1 MRVPHVSADAAPFR
15 STSVFSLLSS
25 HGLGVSC
32 DDLALLSALISR
44 RARHRF
50 SSAATFARGTRDA
63 GLGGLKKCPRPH
75 SELLEN
81 VMTGASTRIWA
92 AFLRKSFKRRG
103 VSLASCKST
112 GVALR
117 QPVCAAHL
125 PIAACPFP
133 GATGAF
139 GCSLYKTRI
148 SLYARVSESCHA
160 VIRKTT

>member
-50 SSAATFARGTRDA
+50 SSAATFARRTRDA

-92 AFLRKSFKRRG
+92 AFLRNRLNGVGSVWRRVNPL
-103 VSLASCKST
+103 VSHCANQF
-112 GVALR
+112 ALHTCPSR
-117 QPVCAAHL
+117 HVRFLVLLGPSVVLYIRLEFRYMPV
-125 PIAACPFP
+125 FQ
-133 GATGAF
+133 
-139 GCSLYKTRI
+139 K
-148 SLYARVSESCHA
+148 A
-160 VIRKTT
+160 VTQ